1 MRRYTRSPFTGDDMF
16 KLCVLLV
23 VVVAVVFIVAD
34 CSSGTTRYFKCQV
47 ADRHYEAPY
56 DTSSTDDD
64 GNVTWTHHDAEYH
77 LYCVTMDKDQRT
89 INVSATSGRYE
100 RTADWDI
107 VWVKTRC
114 GRWTGGAYLPVIVD
128 QPPTAEK

>member
-1 MRRYTRSPFTGDDMF
+1 MRGRYASPWKGDDVW
-16 KLCVLLV
+16 KLAILALVVCVLS
-23 VVVAVVFIVAD
+23 FIIVD

-47 ADRHYEAPY
+47 ADRHYKAAY
-56 DTSSTDDD
+56 DESDTDKD

-77 LYCVTMDKDQRT
+77 LYCVTMDDAHKT
-89 INVSATSGRYE
+89 INVSTTSGRYE